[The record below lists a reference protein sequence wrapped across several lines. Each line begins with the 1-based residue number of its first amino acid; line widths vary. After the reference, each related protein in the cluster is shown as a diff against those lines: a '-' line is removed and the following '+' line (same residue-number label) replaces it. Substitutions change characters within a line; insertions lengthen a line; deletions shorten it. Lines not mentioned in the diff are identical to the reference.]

1 MQEAAS
7 RVETIL
13 EVGSTVVGTVV
24 KLAEYGAIV
33 RLEGGNTGLVHISE
47 VADTFVRDIN
57 DHFKEHDRIRA
68 TVLSRNGRGRYQL
81 STKKIEQPA
90 REPVL
95 SRRPQR
101 PVERIPDPVNLGP
114 EHETAPRSAAA
125 DSITFEDRLKA
136 FLKDSNDRQFDVK
149 RHLESKRGSR
159 RR

>member
-1 MQEAAS
+1 MQEAVS
-7 RVETIL
+7 RVETVL

-57 DHFKEHDRIRA
+57 DYFKEHDRVCA

-81 STKKIEQPA
+81 STKKVEQPA
-90 REPVL
+90 REPVPP
-95 SRRPQR
+95 RRPQR
-101 PVERIPDPVNLGP
+101 RVERIPDPVNLGP
-114 EHETAPRSAAA
+114 EHETTPRSNAA
-125 DSITFEDRLKA
+125 DSITFEDRLRT

-149 RHLESKRGSR
+149 RHLESKRGSPR
-159 RR
+159 R